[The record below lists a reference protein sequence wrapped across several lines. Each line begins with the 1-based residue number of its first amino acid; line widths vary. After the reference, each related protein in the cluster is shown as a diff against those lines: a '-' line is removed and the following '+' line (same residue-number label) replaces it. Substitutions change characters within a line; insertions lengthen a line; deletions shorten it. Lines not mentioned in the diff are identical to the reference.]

1 MKKKHKEKMV
11 SMAKDAR
18 KCSHC
23 GHNGHNSRTC
33 NSKGIKLF
41 GVRIDDSN
49 TTNQH
54 RFVDTKMKMGEYE
67 SIRRSKSLGN
77 LEHAA
82 AATNY
87 DHNGGVEAG
96 YLSDGPILSIR
107 HRKKGTSWTEEEH
120 RYFLIGLENLGK
132 GDWRGISKR
141 YVPSRTPTQVASHA
155 QKYFIR
161 IASIE
166 KKKRRPSV
174 FDVHL
179 KNPNSHISSKSSS
192 YIPEVSKETSSPLVQ
207 LFDTCQIKGQA
218 SKGVPSATRERPPLS
233 PSPISRPFGVP
244 NLAHMPYVGV
254 PRNIQGVSSSKV
266 GPTISWIPIVNFH
279 NQSRVHLKNYSQGP
293 PPFAPFVAPPTIG
306 VLPSRP
312 PSQVQ
317 SQAGHSTPITNKDG
331 VNISIGA
338 L

>member
-1 MKKKHKEKMV
+1 MV

-41 GVRIDDSN
+41 GVRIDDNITSN
-49 TTNQH
+49 NKNRH
-54 RFVDTKMKMGEYE
+54 SFVDTKMKMGDYE

-82 AATNY
+82 ANY
-87 DHNGGVEAG
+87 DHNGGVESG

-120 RYFLIGLENLGK
+120 RYFLIGLEKLGK
-132 GDWRGISKR
+132 GDWRGISKH

-179 KNPNSHISSKSSS
+179 KDPNSQIPSKSSS
-192 YIPEVSKETSSPLVQ
+192 YIPEIFKETSSPLEQ

-218 SKGVPSATRERPPLS
+218 SKGIPSATRERPPLS

-244 NLAHMPYVGV
+244 NLPHMPYVVGV
-254 PRNIQGVSSSKV
+254 PRNIQSVSSSKV
-266 GPTISWIPIVNFH
+266 GPTISWIPVVNFQ
-279 NQSRVHLKNYSQGP
+279 NQSRVHIRNYSQGP
-293 PPFAPFVAPPTIG
+293 PPFAPFVARPPIG

-312 PSQVQ
+312 PPQVQ
-317 SQAGHSTPITNKDG
+317 SQAGHSTPMTTNKDG

>member
-192 YIPEVSKETSSPLVQ
+192 YIPEVSKE
-207 LFDTCQIKGQA
+207 A

-244 NLAHMPYVGV
+244 NLAHMPYVVGV

>member
-1 MKKKHKEKMV
+1 
-11 SMAKDAR
+11 MAKDAR

-49 TTNQH
+49 NTNQH
-54 RFVDTKMKMGEYE
+54 RFVDTKMKMGDYE

-82 AATNY
+82 AAAANY

-96 YLSDGPILSIR
+96 YLSDGPIISIR

-141 YVPSRTPTQVASHA
+141 YVPSRTPTQVASHS

-179 KNPNSHISSKSSS
+179 KNPNSHIPSKSSS
-192 YIPEVSKETSSPLVQ
+192 YIPEVSKEQ

-218 SKGVPSATRERPPLS
+218 SKGIPSATRERPPLS

-244 NLAHMPYVGV
+244 NLAHMPYVVGV
-254 PRNIQGVSSSKV
+254 PQNIQGVSSSKV

-279 NQSRVHLKNYSQGP
+279 NESRVHLKNSSQGP
-293 PPFAPFVAPPTIG
+293 LPFAPFVARPTIG
-306 VLPSRP
+306 VLPSQP

-317 SQAGHSTPITNKDG
+317 SQPGHSTPITNKDG
-331 VNISIGA
+331 VNIIIGA